1 MEIHVNNIF
10 RFLFICTFALYM
22 QTLNAQSPIARSVVK
37 IYTVTSSYSYENP
50 WRMSGQSKGTG
61 SGCIIEGNRILTN
74 AHVVSNST
82 FIQVKKAGESEK
94 YIARILSISHE
105 SDLAILTVDKAEFFS
120 GSGPIKIGELA
131 QVRDKVAV
139 YGFPT
144 GGDEMSI
151 TEGVVSR
158 IEQRNYAHS
167 SANLLT
173 CQIDAAINPGNSGG
187 PVIIRNTIVG
197 VAFQSASMGE
207 NIGYMVPAPII
218 RHFLTDI
225 SDGRYDGFPEFG
237 IKFQD
242 MENPAL
248 REKYMMKNDQSGVM
262 IIDILIDSPAKYV
275 LAVDDVVL
283 SIDSVPV
290 ANDGTIEF
298 RKGERTSMN
307 YVVQRKHINDF
318 ATLKILRNGKVK
330 DVRVKLTVPMNS
342 TRLVPFEQYDTA
354 PSYYINGGLVF
365 TPLTKN
371 YLYEWG
377 RQWFF
382 TAPTKLLYSYQNE
395 VRNKD
400 RRQVILLVKVLADE
414 INLGYHD
421 YENLVIVKV
430 NGRRVSAMKDV
441 VKAFEENRGPFH
453 VIEDDTGVKIII
465 RRESADMFS
474 KRILETYRIESDR
487 SADLKN

>member
-1 MEIHVNNIF
+1 MKKITGLILTLTAA
-10 RFLFICTFALYM
+10 LFIG
-22 QTLNAQSPIARSVVK
+22 NAGAQDIITNSVVK
-37 IYTVTSSYSYENP
+37 IYTVSSSYSYENP
-50 WRMSGQSKGTG
+50 WQMSGQSKGTG

-74 AHVVSNST
+74 AHVISNST
-82 FIQVKKAGESEK
+82 FLQVKKAGESEK
-94 YIARILSISHE
+94 YIARIVSVSHE
-105 SDLAILTVDKAEFFS
+105 SDLAILTVDDPAFFKNS
-120 GSGPIKIGELA
+120 APIKIGELA

-187 PVIIRNTIVG
+187 PVIISNMITG

-207 NIGYMVPAPII
+207 NIGYMVPAPVIK
-218 RHFLTDI
+218 HFLSDI
-225 SDGRYDGFPEFG
+225 ADGKYDGFPELG

-248 REKYMMKNDQSGVM
+248 REKYGMKPEQSGVM
-262 IIDILIDSPAKYV
+262 VIDLLIDSPALNI

-283 SIDSVPV
+283 SIEGVPV
-290 ANDGTIEF
+290 ANDGTVEF

-307 YVVQRKHINDF
+307 YVVQKKHINDY
-318 ATLKILRNGKVK
+318 ATLKILRNGAVK
-330 DVRVKLTVPMNS
+330 DVRVRLTVPMNS
-342 TRLVPFEQYDTA
+342 ARLVPFEQYDVKPA
-354 PSYYINGGLVF
+354 YYISGGLVF
-365 TPLTKN
+365 SPLTKN
-371 YLYEWG
+371 YLLEWG

-382 TAPTKLLYSYQNE
+382 SAPTKLLYYYQNE
-395 VRNKD
+395 VRKED
-400 RRQVILLVKVLADE
+400 RKEVILLVKVLADE

-421 YENLVIVKV
+421 LDNLVIVKV
-430 NGRRVSAMKDV
+430 NDRKVSTMNDV
-441 VKAFEENRGPFH
+441 VKAFEENKSTYH

-465 RRESADMFS
+465 RREAAEKFS
-474 KRILETYRIESDR
+474 RRILDTYRIDSDR